1 MLQENAQIADKIGE
15 PQLKLQNANLLI
27 QDREIWRVPV
37 LLRDSKS
44 YSRLNDHLD
53 LILNL

>member
-37 LLRDSKS
+37 LPRDSKS